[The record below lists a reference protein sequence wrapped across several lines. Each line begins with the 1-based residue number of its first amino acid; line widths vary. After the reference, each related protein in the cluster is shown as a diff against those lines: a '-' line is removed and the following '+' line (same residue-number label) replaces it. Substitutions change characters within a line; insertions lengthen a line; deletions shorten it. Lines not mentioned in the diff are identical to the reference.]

1 MLACALGLL
10 VIIIGLSLIVDRGDR
25 WGLRRTIRPVALEGA
40 ALVAVTCTFG
50 SLYLSEIADFRPC
63 RLCWIQR
70 GFMYP
75 AALVLVVAAIAK
87 RPKLGL
93 IGGALA
99 LFGLPVSIFHRVEQS
114 VGEIGGTCSLD
125 NPCSARWVNHF
136 EFITI
141 PTMAG
146 VGFVGILVFV
156 ALSWRTQ

>member
-10 VIIIGLSLIVDRGDR
+10 VIAIGVSLIVDRGDR
-25 WGLRRTIRPVALEGA
+25 WGLRRSVRSVALEGA
-40 ALVAVTCTFG
+40 AAVAVTCTLG
-50 SLYLSEIADFRPC
+50 SLYLSEVADFRPC

-75 AALVLVVAAIAK
+75 AALVLILAMVAK

-99 LFGLPVSIFHRVEQS
+99 LCGLPVSIFHRIEQS

-136 EFITI
+136 GFITI
-141 PTMAG
+141 PTMAA
-146 VGFVGILVFV
+146 VGFVGILVLI
-156 ALSWRTQ
+156 ALSWRTS